1 MSRQKGKRE
10 AERETWHKGG
20 DPFASDTPKRKKG
33 KGLTGWKR
41 TVAIVLGCV
50 AVLVLA
56 VVGLWKTFVVSP
68 DVSDKIKPTN
78 TDTVN
83 TEEAEKGDEPSTTSG
98 RKGDYFTFLLLG
110 EDTSSGSTDT
120 IMLASYDV
128 KNQQVSMMSIP
139 RDTMVNV
146 SWDIKKINSVYS
158 SKLGME
164 GLKTQVSYLTG
175 VMPDF
180 YVIVQWEAV
189 GEIVE
194 ALGGVYFD
202 VPFDMNY
209 DDPYQDLHIH
219 QEKGYRLLDGEDAME
234 VVR

>member
-98 RKGDYFTFLLLG
+98 RKVD
-110 EDTSSGSTDT
+110 
-120 IMLASYDV
+120 
-128 KNQQVSMMSIP
+128 
-139 RDTMVNV
+139 
-146 SWDIKKINSVYS
+146 
-158 SKLGME
+158 
-164 GLKTQVSYLTG
+164 
-175 VMPDF
+175 
-180 YVIVQWEAV
+180 
-189 GEIVE
+189 
-194 ALGGVYFD
+194 
-202 VPFDMNY
+202 
-209 DDPYQDLHIH
+209 
-219 QEKGYRLLDGEDAME
+219 
-234 VVR
+234 